1 MNLENR
7 IGKLEQRANVE
18 SAFCVCPVVVRVIGV
33 DGADFNAKHPPCG
46 KPIDEAAIGDA
57 TQYDLRLYKPI
68 SEDSSIEYL
77 FEQYQQRTSP
87 AAEGLRIYANDFS
100 SQKADGI
107 VDYLKSIFESEEV
120 KAAINP
126 AGGFDLRRLT
136 NDELLGIEAAL
147 SRTVSGEI
155 ADANLSPELEAAM
168 ARVKVTL

>member
-18 SAFCVCPVVVRVIGV
+18 STFCVCPVVVRVIGV

-57 TQYDLRLYKPI
+57 TQYDLRLYMPI
-68 SEDSSIEYL
+68 GEHDSIESL
-77 FEQYQQRTSP
+77 FEEYQRRTSP

-100 SQKADGI
+100 SQKADGV

-120 KAAINP
+120 KAAFQREVVMI
-126 AGGFDLRRLT
+126 
-136 NDELLGIEAAL
+136 
-147 SRTVSGEI
+147 
-155 ADANLSPELEAAM
+155 
-168 ARVKVTL
+168 